1 MSQNIFDQFPTQEQS
16 TINQLEAPKQRNG
29 LAGFIAGTATLAF
42 LAVVAPI
49 YIHVLVK
56 IAVWSW
62 NLI

>member
-1 MSQNIFDQFPTQEQS
+1 MSKNIFDMETEFSQDPLPQEPVQNRS
-16 TINQLEAPKQRNG
+16 
-29 LAGFIAGTATLAF
+29 GFMSFLAGTATLAF

-56 IAVWSW
+56 IAIWSW